1 MKTFMKKW
9 KWKILI
15 LVYLCF
21 IYGNSLTPAAISSK
35 ESGYFLAKIQDF
47 LAGAG
52 MDAWWLTEHLVRKAA
67 HFTEYAGL
75 GFLLAMN
82 TGAGIAPVFCLLKGN
97 VTAVLFM
104 PFVDETIQLFVEGR
118 SGQISDVWLDMAGIV
133 TGIMV
138 TAGFMKMTGAL
149 KKLAEKLQRERA
161 AETGAGIM
169 NYKVV
174 MAYDGSRYNG
184 WQKQGNTDKTIQ
196 GKLEQILF
204 KMTGE
209 EIEVHGSGRTDAG
222 VHARGQVANF
232 HIDWKKLEVQEK
244 RELEKMPETRLDR
257 AVKGKNVAERK
268 RRIRSWNI
276 SMSICRRILRFYP
289 VKWLRSVS
297 TAAFQQ

>member
-97 VTAVLFM
+97 VTAVLFGYGGNCYR
-104 PFVDETIQLFVEGR
+104 DHGYGR
-118 SGQISDVWLDMAGIV
+118 
-133 TGIMV
+133 
-138 TAGFMKMTGAL
+138 FH
-149 KKLAEKLQRERA
+149 E
-161 AETGAGIM
+161 
-169 NYKVV
+169 N
-174 MAYDGSRYNG
+174 DGRFEN
-184 WQKQGNTDKTIQ
+184 WQK
-196 GKLEQILF
+196 
-204 KMTGE
+204 
-209 EIEVHGSGRTDAG
+209 SC
-222 VHARGQVANF
+222 
-232 HIDWKKLEVQEK
+232 
-244 RELEKMPETRLDR
+244 
-257 AVKGKNVAERK
+257 KGKGQRK
-268 RRIRSWNI
+268 
-276 SMSICRRILRFYP
+276 
-289 VKWLRSVS
+289 
-297 TAAFQQ
+297 QEQE

>member
-97 VTAVLFM
+97 VTAVLFYA
-104 PFVDETIQLFVEGR
+104 F
-118 SGQISDVWLDMAGIV
+118 
-133 TGIMV
+133 
-138 TAGFMKMTGAL
+138 
-149 KKLAEKLQRERA
+149 
-161 AETGAGIM
+161 
-169 NYKVV
+169 
-174 MAYDGSRYNG
+174 
-184 WQKQGNTDKTIQ
+184 
-196 GKLEQILF
+196 
-204 KMTGE
+204 
-209 EIEVHGSGRTDAG
+209 
-222 VHARGQVANF
+222 
-232 HIDWKKLEVQEK
+232 
-244 RELEKMPETRLDR
+244 
-257 AVKGKNVAERK
+257 
-268 RRIRSWNI
+268 
-276 SMSICRRILRFYP
+276 CR
-289 VKWLRSVS
+289 
-297 TAAFQQ
+297 

>member
-1 MKTFMKKW
+1 
-9 KWKILI
+9 
-15 LVYLCF
+15 
-21 IYGNSLTPAAISSK
+21 
-35 ESGYFLAKIQDF
+35 
-47 LAGAG
+47 
-52 MDAWWLTEHLVRKAA
+52 
-67 HFTEYAGL
+67 
-75 GFLLAMN
+75 
-82 TGAGIAPVFCLLKGN
+82 
-97 VTAVLFM
+97 
-104 PFVDETIQLFVEGR
+104 
-118 SGQISDVWLDMAGIV
+118 
-133 TGIMV
+133 
-138 TAGFMKMTGAL
+138 
-149 KKLAEKLQRERA
+149 
-161 AETGAGIM
+161 M

-244 RELEKMPETRLDR
+244 RELEKNAGTRLDR

>member
-1 MKTFMKKW
+1 
-9 KWKILI
+9 
-15 LVYLCF
+15 
-21 IYGNSLTPAAISSK
+21 
-35 ESGYFLAKIQDF
+35 
-47 LAGAG
+47 
-52 MDAWWLTEHLVRKAA
+52 
-67 HFTEYAGL
+67 
-75 GFLLAMN
+75 
-82 TGAGIAPVFCLLKGN
+82 
-97 VTAVLFM
+97 
-104 PFVDETIQLFVEGR
+104 
-118 SGQISDVWLDMAGIV
+118 
-133 TGIMV
+133 
-138 TAGFMKMTGAL
+138 
-149 KKLAEKLQRERA
+149 
-161 AETGAGIM
+161 M
-169 NYKVV
+169 NYKVI

-244 RELEKMPETRLDR
+244 QELEKMPETRLDR

>member
-82 TGAGIAPVFCLLKGN
+82 TGAGIAPV
-97 VTAVLFM
+97 
-104 PFVDETIQLFVEGR
+104 
-118 SGQISDVWLDMAGIV
+118 SDVWLDMAGIV

-149 KKLAEKLQRERA
+149 KTGRKA
-161 AETGAGIM
+161 A
-169 NYKVV
+169 K
-174 MAYDGSRYNG
+174 
-184 WQKQGNTDKTIQ
+184 
-196 GKLEQILF
+196 GK
-204 KMTGE
+204 
-209 EIEVHGSGRTDAG
+209 GSGNRS
-222 VHARGQVANF
+222 RNN
-232 HIDWKKLEVQEK
+232 
-244 RELEKMPETRLDR
+244 EL
-257 AVKGKNVAERK
+257 
-268 RRIRSWNI
+268 
-276 SMSICRRILRFYP
+276 
-289 VKWLRSVS
+289 
-297 TAAFQQ
+297 

>member
-1 MKTFMKKW
+1 MRNFMKEVMKKW

-118 SGQISDVWLDMAGIV
+118 SGQISDVWLDMAGAL
-133 TGIMV
+133 TG
-138 TAGFMKMTGAL
+138 TLLYLAAGQIYL
-149 KKLAEKLQRERA
+149 RIKKNE
-161 AETGAGIM
+161 
-169 NYKVV
+169 
-174 MAYDGSRYNG
+174 NG
-184 WQKQGNTDKTIQ
+184 
-196 GKLEQILF
+196 
-204 KMTGE
+204 
-209 EIEVHGSGRTDAG
+209 
-222 VHARGQVANF
+222 
-232 HIDWKKLEVQEK
+232 
-244 RELEKMPETRLDR
+244 
-257 AVKGKNVAERK
+257 
-268 RRIRSWNI
+268 
-276 SMSICRRILRFYP
+276 
-289 VKWLRSVS
+289 
-297 TAAFQQ
+297 

>member
-1 MKTFMKKW
+1 
-9 KWKILI
+9 
-15 LVYLCF
+15 
-21 IYGNSLTPAAISSK
+21 
-35 ESGYFLAKIQDF
+35 
-47 LAGAG
+47 
-52 MDAWWLTEHLVRKAA
+52 
-67 HFTEYAGL
+67 
-75 GFLLAMN
+75 
-82 TGAGIAPVFCLLKGN
+82 
-97 VTAVLFM
+97 
-104 PFVDETIQLFVEGR
+104 
-118 SGQISDVWLDMAGIV
+118 
-133 TGIMV
+133 
-138 TAGFMKMTGAL
+138 
-149 KKLAEKLQRERA
+149 
-161 AETGAGIM
+161 M
-169 NYKVV
+169 NYKVI

-204 KMTGE
+204 KMIGE

>member
-118 SGQISDVWLDMAGIV
+118 STM
-133 TGIMV
+133 
-138 TAGFMKMTGAL
+138 
-149 KKLAEKLQRERA
+149 
-161 AETGAGIM
+161 
-169 NYKVV
+169 
-174 MAYDGSRYNG
+174 
-184 WQKQGNTDKTIQ
+184 
-196 GKLEQILF
+196 
-204 KMTGE
+204 
-209 EIEVHGSGRTDAG
+209 
-222 VHARGQVANF
+222 
-232 HIDWKKLEVQEK
+232 
-244 RELEKMPETRLDR
+244 
-257 AVKGKNVAERK
+257 RK
-268 RRIRSWNI
+268 RLSEAFLPEIPLWRPPT
-276 SMSICRRILRFYP
+276 RRPSLR
-289 VKWLRSVS
+289 
-297 TAAFQQ
+297 TEAFFPPPA

>member
-1 MKTFMKKW
+1 MKAEFSQRRIHENVHEKW

-138 TAGFMKMTGAL
+138 TAGFMKNDGRFEKTGRKSC
-149 KKLAEKLQRERA
+149 KKGKGSGK
-161 AETGAGIM
+161 TGAGI
-169 NYKVV
+169 N
-174 MAYDGSRYNG
+174 
-184 WQKQGNTDKTIQ
+184 
-196 GKLEQILF
+196 
-204 KMTGE
+204 
-209 EIEVHGSGRTDAG
+209 
-222 VHARGQVANF
+222 
-232 HIDWKKLEVQEK
+232 
-244 RELEKMPETRLDR
+244 EL
-257 AVKGKNVAERK
+257 
-268 RRIRSWNI
+268 
-276 SMSICRRILRFYP
+276 
-289 VKWLRSVS
+289 
-297 TAAFQQ
+297 